1 MAVAGLVSVFNAE
14 LYIFLHTVHLC
25 RGLPVFILIIVLV
38 HVAIFVKNSTQFYL
52 KNYIKCYMD
61 NF

>member
-38 HVAIFVKNSTQFYL
+38 HVAIFVK
-52 KNYIKCYMD
+52 IVH
-61 NF
+61 NFI